1 MKDTVEQKKG
11 HIRMLLNQRKI
22 FLGRANDALKEV
34 DKIDKEITK
43 FKPELVE
50 RVKKSMEEDKH
61 EQSLFGKR

>member
-61 EQSLFGKR
+61 EQSLFGKC